1 MRRDKMVR
9 LATRHRFPLPLPLLA
24 LLGVL
29 AMASPLAAQSYPSG
43 MIRIVNGNA
52 PGTPP
57 DIVSRVVANDLSESE
72 HWYVVVENK
81 VGAIGTIGAAEVLK
95 QPADGQT
102 ILSIALPSAAAPAL
116 IPTLNFRLDSDFL
129 PVAKLASA
137 YHVLVVHPSVSARSL
152 SELVALL
159 KSEPDKFTFSSG
171 GFGTPAH
178 LAGELFKLQTG
189 VRATHVPYQALPRAI
204 GDLLNGTNQYQ
215 FISPLPVVDLI
226 NAGKLRA
233 IAVTGPARL
242 PALKDVP
249 TVGEAGFPD
258 LIIQD
263 WFGLLVKRG
272 TPETVIVQLNQAV
285 NRSLQK
291 PRVREAIEKMAAEP
305 AGGTP
310 EEFGKFVSSQLA
322 YWGNVVKNS
331 GITIQQ

>member
-1 MRRDKMVR
+1 
-9 LATRHRFPLPLPLLA
+9 
-24 LLGVL
+24 
-29 AMASPLAAQSYPSG
+29 
-43 MIRIVNGNA
+43 
-52 PGTPP
+52 
-57 DIVSRVVANDLSESE
+57 
-72 HWYVVVENK
+72 
-81 VGAIGTIGAAEVLK
+81 
-95 QPADGQT
+95 
-102 ILSIALPSAAAPAL
+102 LPSTAAPAL
-116 IPTLNFRLDSDFL
+116 MPNLNFRLDSDFL
-129 PVAKLASA
+129 PVVKLASA
-137 YHVLVVHPSVSARSL
+137 YHVLVVHPSVPARSL
-152 SELVALL
+152 PELVALL
-159 KSEPDKFTFSSG
+159 KNQPDRFTFSSG

-204 GDLLNGTNQYQ
+204 ADLLNGTNHYQ

-233 IAVTGPARL
+233 LAVTGPARL

-272 TPETVIVQLNQAV
+272 TPETVIVRLNETV

-291 PRVREAIEKMAAEP
+291 SRVREAIEKMAAEP

-310 EEFGKFVSSQLA
+310 EEFGKLVSSQLA
-322 YWGNVVKNS
+322 YWGKVVKDS